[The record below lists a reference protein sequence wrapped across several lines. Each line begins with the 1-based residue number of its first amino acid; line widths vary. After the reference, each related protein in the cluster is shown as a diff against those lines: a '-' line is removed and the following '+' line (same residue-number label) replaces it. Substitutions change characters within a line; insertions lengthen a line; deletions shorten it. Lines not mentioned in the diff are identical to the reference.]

1 MSQSTER
8 QIEAAEAAVVA
19 ATQRTI
25 ATIKAGLAAQGAADC
40 DDCGDVI
47 PAARRKALP
56 SARRCVRCQDKHER
70 RGF

>member
-8 QIEAAEAAVVA
+8 QIEAAEAALVA

-25 ATIKAGLAAQGAADC
+25 ATIKAGLNAQGADEC

-47 PAARRKALP
+47 SPARRKAMP
-56 SARRCVRCQDKHER
+56 SARRCIRCQAQYER
-70 RGF
+70 RGM